1 MDGQPT
7 AEVIEQ
13 IRDIPIYRESLA
25 KGYFPYSTSRRSRA
39 AFPTTG

>member
-25 KGYFPYSTSRRSRA
+25 KGYFPVLDKPEIAA
-39 AFPTTG
+39 AFRTTG